1 VVNQIKTKIYR
12 SHGRHSLYLASDL
25 VGDDR
30 FPFHVGDELIVRID
44 AERLIVEKAKKAKG

>member
-1 VVNQIKTKIYR
+1 MVNQIKTKIYR